1 MSRPMCVV
9 CVTAAAGRS
18 QSPEPLRNGTRTPSL
33 RGSSIPLQRRLSRP
47 SGISQ
52 KNLEEISDKIHV
64 GWTCPIQNIPAR
76 GDVSVG
82 LALALLG
89 VSSHVGCLLSLVTLP
104 QASERRVL
112 SHTATQGVLCSC
124 GHSRNYWKHTTHDT
138 FCLIAFRP
146 RGLIRLGQQ
155 KRKKKKDRKRLGLHL
170 PCIPLLLILH
180 GCQLSLWVGPWLK
193 RTLWK
198 EPLATPYLPVRG
210 WVTLAS
216 WFLGVV
222 PQLLSI
228 KREYFLDWMESFVPI
243 CSRHLCKTE
252 LSITSQVENWS
263 EVNNWSI
270 SSCSF
275 YLESHINNFVIF
287 LHW

>member
-155 KRKKKKDRKRLGLHL
+155 KRKKKKTGRDWAYTFPASLFSSSFMDVSSHSGLVHDSKELSGKNHWPLHTCLWGAESHL
-170 PCIPLLLILH
+170 PP
-180 GCQLSLWVGPWLK
+180 GS
-193 RTLWK
+193 
-198 EPLATPYLPVRG
+198 
-210 WVTLAS
+210 
-216 WFLGVV
+216 
-222 PQLLSI
+222 
-228 KREYFLDWMESFVPI
+228 
-243 CSRHLCKTE
+243 
-252 LSITSQVENWS
+252 
-263 EVNNWSI
+263 
-270 SSCSF
+270 
-275 YLESHINNFVIF
+275 
-287 LHW
+287 